1 MNTSLPASRG
11 AWRRTSGAVL
21 IAASMAALTG
31 LTGCVVAPTQP
42 RFVGEVTATAPP
54 PSQVELIGV
63 APVPGYVWISGYWN
77 WMAGRH
83 VWVAGRWEAPRPG
96 FYWEPHTWV
105 HTGAGWHLREGHWA
119 RR

>member
-31 LTGCVVAPTQP
+31 LTGCVVAPMQP
-42 RFVGEVTATAPP
+42 RFVGEVIATAPP

-63 APVPGYVWISGYWN
+63 APMPGYVWISGYWN